1 MTTIQGMEQ
10 TTPAAGPGM
19 SLPGM
24 PANLR
29 SYWWKGMPE
38 KFLKGEPKALGVV
51 QVIIAL
57 MIFSFGIIM
66 MCTTFPFYGPSPF
79 ITYTGY
85 TIWGSLK
92 FIVSGALSIAAG
104 KRTTKGMV
112 RGSLGVN
119 ITSAIFA
126 GVGII
131 LSSIGLGSYPFR
143 YRYCYYY
150 NVSENCSL
158 VSSILIGID
167 AIVLILSVLEF
178 CIAISLSAFGCKVLC
193 CNPAGVVFIMPSN
206 TYVAETVSPVPVK
219 NSMMPATD
227 QQKNGPEDFC

>member
-24 PANLR
+24 PVNLR

-51 QVIIAL
+51 QIIIAL
-57 MIFSFGIIM
+57 MILSFGIIM
-66 MCTTFPFYGPSPF
+66 MCTSLPFYGPSPF

-104 KRTTKGMV
+104 KKTTKGM
-112 RGSLGVN
+112 
-119 ITSAIFA
+119 
-126 GVGII
+126 
-131 LSSIGLGSYPFR
+131 
-143 YRYCYYY
+143 
-150 NVSENCSL
+150 
-158 VSSILIGID
+158 GID
-167 AIVLILSVLEF
+167 VIVLILSVLEL
-178 CIAISLSAFGCKVLC
+178 CIAISVSAFGCKVIC
-193 CNPAGVVFIMPSN
+193 CNPGGVVFIMPSN
-206 TYVAETVSPVPVK
+206 SHGAETVSPEPV
-219 NSMMPATD
+219 
-227 QQKNGPEDFC
+227 